1 MSAPEDLPERHPI
14 FLFLLTNVGFL
25 SAVAVVWLVFS
36 TWLSFRGGDWLWLS
50 RSGSV
55 LGIVGALLAC
65 RGTLRLT
72 RAERVAIRN
81 MNVIQCFTKEELED
95 QERDSMAAIVGVIF
109 LISGTLIW
117 AYGDLIGKFIQ

>member
-1 MSAPEDLPERHPI
+1 
-14 FLFLLTNVGFL
+14 
-25 SAVAVVWLVFS
+25 
-36 TWLSFRGGDWLWLS
+36 
-50 RSGSV
+50 
-55 LGIVGALLAC
+55 
-65 RGTLRLT
+65 
-72 RAERVAIRN
+72 